1 MASKRRKNLSTI
13 QRVEHCLEEVM
24 AIDIDELEQLVQQAH
39 ECAFQ
44 QIKDPAEIFPVSR
57 QALRMLWHFR
67 RNLEAVEIHAE
78 PDTAE
83 QETEEEMD
91 V

>member
-1 MASKRRKNLSTI
+1 
-13 QRVEHCLEEVM
+13 M
-24 AIDIDELEQLVQQAH
+24 AIDVDELERLVQQAH
-39 ECAFQ
+39 ESAFQ
-44 QIKDPAEIFPVSR
+44 QMEDPAEVFAVSR

-67 RNLEAVEIHAE
+67 RNLESVEIHAE

-83 QETEEEMD
+83 EEID

>member
-1 MASKRRKNLSTI
+1 
-13 QRVEHCLEEVM
+13 M
-24 AIDIDELEQLVQQAH
+24 AIDADELERLVQQAH

-44 QIKDPAEIFPVSR
+44 QRKDPPELFAVSR
-57 QALRMLWHFR
+57 QALRMFWYFQ

-83 QETEEEMD
+83 QETEEDMD